1 MPRYDIYRHVQ
12 RPCNQDDSSFAC
24 GEISAGLSVSWRI
37 EAGLVVP
44 IRFGRTGAEH
54 EVAIIDDRWPGADHL
69 YVKVGTQSGDTYI
82 LRHDGP
88 TNEWE
93 ITLFKEAASFK
104 GGSADGEGPE
114 LRGSPPTAS
123 QAVATVGWPPPQS

>member
-1 MPRYDIYRHVQ
+1 MPRYDIYTHVQ
-12 RPCNQDDSSFAC
+12 RPCNREDASSAC
-24 GEISAGLSVSWRI
+24 GEISAGLSVSWHI

-54 EVAIIDDRWPGADHL
+54 EVAIIYDRWPGADHL

-88 TNEWE
+88 EDEWE
-93 ITLFKEAASFK
+93 ITRFKEAASV
-104 GGSADGEGPE
+104 GGLADGEGPE
-114 LRGSPPTAS
+114 LWGSPPTAS
-123 QAVATVGWPPPQS
+123 QAVATVGWLPPQS